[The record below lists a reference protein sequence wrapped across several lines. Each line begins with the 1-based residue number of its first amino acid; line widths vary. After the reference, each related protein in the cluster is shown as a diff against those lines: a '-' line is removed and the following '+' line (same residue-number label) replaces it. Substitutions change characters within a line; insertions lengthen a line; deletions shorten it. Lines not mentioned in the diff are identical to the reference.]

1 MNASKRISDLIV
13 ISQHLAD
20 LLIQENKALRDHR
33 TDDVQAL
40 IIQKDEISRAYE
52 SRISGLSKHATGEDI
67 EAVDKTLKDQL
78 RILGQ
83 EIQGLSEENA
93 MRLQVAM
100 EANRR
105 VLHEVT
111 EAVKANNPG
120 PGTYSNTGVVS
131 RDPCHTAPGNV
142 PISLDKSL

>member
-1 MNASKRISDLIV
+1 MNASKRIGDLII
-13 ISQHLAD
+13 ISQRLAD
-20 LLIQENKALRDHR
+20 LLIQENRALREHR
-33 TDDVQAL
+33 TDNVQAL

-52 SRISGLSKHATGEDI
+52 SRIAGLSKHATGEDI
-67 EAVDKTLKDQL
+67 EAVDKSLKDQL

-83 EIQGLSEENA
+83 EIQELSEENA
-93 MRLQVAM
+93 IRLQVAM

-105 VLHEVT
+105 VLHEVA
-111 EAVKANNPG
+111 EAVKSNTPG

-131 RDPCHTAPGNV
+131 RDPSHAAPGNV